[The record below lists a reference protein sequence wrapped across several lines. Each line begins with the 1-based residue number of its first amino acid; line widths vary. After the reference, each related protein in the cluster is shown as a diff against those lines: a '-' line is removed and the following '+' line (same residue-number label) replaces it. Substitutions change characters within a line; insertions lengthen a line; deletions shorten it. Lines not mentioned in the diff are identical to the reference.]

1 MVYDGV
7 DSINFRPVV
16 PLIIET
22 KNVLVVQ
29 L

>member
-1 MVYDGV
+1 MVYDSV
-7 DSINFRPVV
+7 DSINFRLVV